1 MKCIRW
7 FDGKPYTYVGTYW
20 DREVVRL
27 CLKTG
32 RKAGYLMRQAKV
44 AEGHPPWAG
53 TATMF
58 SPGRLRRRPARSR
71 CRSWCG
77 VPHRGGASSIW
88 WRSRASCLL
97 GPRCRSDMLPR
108 LKHVGF

>member
-1 MKCIRW
+1 MKCVRK

-44 AEGHPPWAG
+44 AEGHPPLGRDGYDVFARK
-53 TATMF
+53 TPKATGPLPVPVVVRG
-58 SPGRLRRRPARSR
+58 SPSGRGQFDLVAVP
-71 CRSWCG
+71 G
-77 VPHRGGASSIW
+77 VVLAW
-88 WRSRASCLL
+88 TE
-97 GPRCRSDMLPR
+97 
-108 LKHVGF
+108 VQV

>member
-1 MKCIRW
+1 MKCVRK

-44 AEGHPPWAG
+44 AEGHPPLGRDGYDVFARK
-53 TATMF
+53 TPKATGPLQVPVVVWG
-58 SPGRLRRRPARSR
+58 SPSGRGQFDLVAVP
-71 CRSWCG
+71 G
-77 VPHRGGASSIW
+77 VVLAW
-88 WRSRASCLL
+88 TE
-97 GPRCRSDMLPR
+97 
-108 LKHVGF
+108 VQV